1 VFFLLLLNSLAAQ
14 ANSALDQGKSSL
26 SAVQSMV
33 AISNQNPTAPTI
45 DHCESLVTHLDPVV
59 VTPIRKPPHM
69 KLFRDPAFATKN
81 RRITNSLAGQVFH
94 PLENSAQSWNS
105 DESLLLLQSYNE
117 DNSSKFNLM
126 DGSTYQSLGDL
137 NISSAINNSVY
148 WSQENSLSVL
158 YVSDTEDSAGQLLR
172 FDIATGTESLIK
184 DFAPYCE
191 QNGYPITGGKFP
203 KPSFDDDLFSFQCGS
218 ESGKSLAI
226 SYRYSSDEIHTV
238 QVGESTRWFAD
249 QPPVPSVSGDKFIFQ
264 GFSVD
269 DTLKSSIVGLR
280 GVIADAPYQVS

>member
-1 VFFLLLLNSLAAQ
+1 MLLPTKITPACQSTLRSLTTGSSDCAVNATRIQYRLASVFFLLLLNSLAAQ

-26 SAVQSMV
+26 SAVQSIA

-191 QNGYPITGGKFP
+191 QNGYPITGGNFRSP
-203 KPSFDDDLFSFQCGS
+203 PLMMTYLVFSAAQNL
-218 ESGKSLAI
+218 ENHWL
-226 SYRYSSDEIHTV
+226 
-238 QVGESTRWFAD
+238 
-249 QPPVPSVSGDKFIFQ
+249 SVIDIVLMKFIQ
-264 GFSVD
+264 C
-269 DTLKSSIVGLR
+269 R
-280 GVIADAPYQVS
+280 